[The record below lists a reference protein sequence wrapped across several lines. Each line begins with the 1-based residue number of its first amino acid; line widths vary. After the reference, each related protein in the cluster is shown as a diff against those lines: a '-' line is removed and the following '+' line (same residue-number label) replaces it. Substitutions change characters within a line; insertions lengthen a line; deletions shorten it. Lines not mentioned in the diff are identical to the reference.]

1 MLKVTDLT
9 INFSGLKAVD
19 GLSFEIEQSEIF
31 GLIGPNGAGKTTTF
45 NMISG
50 TFKPTLN

>member
-31 GLIGPNGAGKTTTF
+31 GLLMVQAKLQHLT
-45 NMISG
+45 
-50 TFKPTLN
+50 